1 MMDPDTFLAQD
12 DVHGLVA
19 PGAVGRIESPQGT
32 ARGTG
37 VLVDRQLLLTCL
49 HVVERILD
57 HGLDHAWVRFG
68 YKTGNYGVESGDA
81 FELGLKT
88 LVNNTARPDHTLDY
102 ALVRIF
108 GEPEYPPA
116 PLSHGCLNRTQ
127 HVRIVLHPRG
137 NPAQISDVG
146 QIGVVGIACIQ
157 LNIETDYGSSG
168 APLFDLSLHVVAI
181 HRGKLSLSR
190 SYGSGITEG
199 IPIYSIWNDIKPH
212 LSTFGS

>member
-1 MMDPDTFLAQD
+1 MDPDTFLAQD
-12 DVHGLVA
+12 HVHGLVV
-19 PGAVGRIESPQGT
+19 PGAVGRIESPMGT

-37 VLVDRQLLLTCL
+37 VLVDKQLLLTCK

-57 HGLDHAWVRFG
+57 HGLDRAWVRFG
-68 YKTGNYGVESGDA
+68 YKTGKDGVESGDV

-88 LVNNTARPDHTLDY
+88 LVSNTTRPDHALDH

-116 PLSHGCLNRTQ
+116 PLSNRWLNRTQ
-127 HVRIVLHPRG
+127 RVRIVHHPRG

-146 QIGVVGIACIQ
+146 QIVGVGEGYIQ
-157 LNIETDYGSSG
+157 HNIQTDYGSSG
-168 APLFDLSLHVVAI
+168 APLFDLNWHVVAI

-190 SYGSGITEG
+190 SYAPGITEG
-199 IPIYSIWNDIKPH
+199 ISIYSIWNDIKPH
-212 LSTFGS
+212 LSAFGS